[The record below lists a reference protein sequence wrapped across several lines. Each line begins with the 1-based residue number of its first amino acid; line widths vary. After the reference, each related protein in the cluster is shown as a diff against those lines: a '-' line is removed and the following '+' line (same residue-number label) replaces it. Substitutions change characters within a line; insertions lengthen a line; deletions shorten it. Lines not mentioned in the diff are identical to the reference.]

1 MHEDYLVEKKKQW
14 NFHQGE
20 EGWITQL
27 KEIFGDAIFIEIIA
41 G

>member
-1 MHEDYLVEKKKQW
+1 MHEDYLEKEKSYGRIK
-14 NFHQGE
+14 E
-20 EGWITQL
+20 EDGWITQL